1 MAFDQL
7 AHLHHQKGTTPGFG
21 PHPQRGMRPAWS
33 NPSVGSDSKAEVEDS
48 GCPFPGGATLHAL
61 IKVSYPPARGRA
73 CASVHPLRPALIP
86 HRA

>member
-21 PHPQRGMRPAWS
+21 PHPAVRHAARPVQPLRWGVT
-33 NPSVGSDSKAEVEDS
+33 PRPRLEDA
-48 GCPFPGGATLHAL
+48 GCPFPEGATLHIL

-73 CASVHPLRPALIP
+73 CASVRPTQGLT
-86 HRA
+86 RARK